1 MSTNV
6 DVKAN
11 NPNTQAQQAAQ
22 QATGSTP
29 GLGSTS
35 HFEVGNA
42 GATSAALLAVMADM
56 LLIALLFGKQMIE
69 QTKSQQTLGVALKNI
84 QEDIGTDLLNSA
96 LSEGITQGLSGV
108 MTLAGAAYTYGM
120 QSSEV
125 DAAQEEFN
133 GAKSYKQAFDNVEQN
148 ATLSDQEM
156 LSPDDQRVQKTHI
169 DERLNAM
176 KEKTSFVDENG
187 KAVKIAEQGQNADNS
202 LNDEKIISLLKQKAD
217 ATGDAS
223 EYNAAKKQMTEQYD
237 AKQEKLMQARSI
249 YANKLSVYT
258 TVPNALGGSVSA
270 VGTGVSGGYKKE
282 QADYQGQETIG
293 NSALNMNQSVESRFQ
308 QEVQKD
314 LDAITSI
321 VQEMGAIS
329 ESNRIAAN

>member
-120 QSSEV
+120 QSTEM

-133 GAKSYKQAFDNVEQN
+133 GAKSYKEAFDNVEQN
-148 ATLSDQEM
+148 ANLTDQE
-156 LSPDDQRVQKTHI
+156 LLTPEEQAVQKAHI
-169 DERLNAM
+169 DKRLNAM

-187 KAVKIAEQGQNADNS
+187 KAVKIAEQGQNADKS
-202 LNDEKIISLLKQKAD
+202 LNDEKIISLLKQKTD
-217 ATGDAS
+217 AT

-282 QADYQGQETIG
+282 QSDYQGQETIG
-293 NSALNMNQSVESRFQ
+293 NSALNMNQSVESKFQ